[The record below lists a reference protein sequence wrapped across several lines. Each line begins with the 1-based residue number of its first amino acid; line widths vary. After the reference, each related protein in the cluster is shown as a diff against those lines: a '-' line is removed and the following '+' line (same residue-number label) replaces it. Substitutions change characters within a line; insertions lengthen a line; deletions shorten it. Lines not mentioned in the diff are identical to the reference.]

1 MYEYT
6 WYQWLC
12 FFYLYCFF
20 GWIFESSYVSLK
32 EKRLVNRG
40 FLRLPM
46 LPLYGTGAVMMLWVS
61 LPVQDNL
68 LFVYLSGVAAATALE
83 YVTGWGMERLFKVKY
98 WDYSSQKFNLNGYIC
113 LTSSIAWGFLTLF
126 LTEVIHKP
134 IEHWVLGLSEQT
146 AIIVVSAVTLCFVYD
161 TVQSVRAALS
171 LAKVLDA
178 MTRMRTELEDIQVQM
193 ALLRD
198 ETGQRLE
205 DVKEEA
211 AQKLESVR
219 TEAATV
225 AGWLVGEA
233 AERAASLRDGAVE
246 RAASLRDGA
255 AERAASLRDG
265 AVEQAAFLKDEA
277 LFCAQ
282 QFKTGTAKK
291 AMRLKDEAMLCKDT
305 GEERIRELSRRVAEL
320 ARKRQHL
327 ALHMDFYRKGILRG
341 NPTASSVRFGAAL
354 KELRQIAEKRKRK

>member
-1 MYEYT
+1 
-6 WYQWLC
+6 
-12 FFYLYCFF
+12 
-20 GWIFESSYVSLK
+20 
-32 EKRLVNRG
+32 
-40 FLRLPM
+40 M
-46 LPLYGTGAVMMLWVS
+46 LFRS
-61 LPVQDNL
+61 
-68 LFVYLSGVAAATALE
+68 
-83 YVTGWGMERLFKVKY
+83 
-98 WDYSSQKFNLNGYIC
+98 
-113 LTSSIAWGFLTLF
+113 
-126 LTEVIHKP
+126 
-134 IEHWVLGLSEQT
+134 
-146 AIIVVSAVTLCFVYD
+146 
-161 TVQSVRAALS
+161 
-171 LAKVLDA
+171 
-178 MTRMRTELEDIQVQM
+178 
-193 ALLRD
+193 
-198 ETGQRLE
+198 
-205 DVKEEA
+205 
-211 AQKLESVR
+211 ESVR

-246 RAASLRDGA
+246 RASSLKDGA

-291 AMRLKDEAMLCKDT
+291 AMRLKDEAMLYKDT

>member
-1 MYEYT
+1 
-6 WYQWLC
+6 
-12 FFYLYCFF
+12 
-20 GWIFESSYVSLK
+20 
-32 EKRLVNRG
+32 
-40 FLRLPM
+40 M

-246 RAASLRDGA
+246 RASSLKDGA

-341 NPTASSVRFGAAL
+341 NPTASSVRFGTAL